1 LGDHGDPVHHFGV
14 TGSAVIGAAGPTGS
28 RAGAGLDTLGIDVE
42 SGSAVCQDG
51 HPGFGFSRAG
61 AGTRRDDGSDHGNR
75 EHADDQ
81 RVSVFPGRFDRFG
94 DCEPVYGGYG
104 RPIFAVPGRIRTGA
118 IPDDFYPERAGALA
132 DCGDNAKRQ
141 RGTHLMSARVKWRRF
156 VSNFML
162 TLTGLCALVSVSVLF
177 LILGY
182 LVFNGGT
189 SINWAFFTQLPKPV
203 GEAGGGMANAIVGSA
218 KLLMAA
224 SLIGVPIGFLGGVY
238 LAEFSGSA
246 VASVVRYAADLLNG
260 VPSIVIGIFAYSMVV
275 LPFKHFST
283 LAGAFALGLM
293 MIPITLR
300 STEEFLNGVPRYL
313 REGAMALG
321 ASKWKTIG
329 SVVVPA
335 AYRGI
340 LTSILLALA
349 RVAGETAPLLFTA
362 FGNRYWSQG
371 WGQPTAS
378 LPVMIFTYAVSPYED
393 WHRQAWAAGL
403 VLLGLILII
412 NILARTIL
420 SRGIAV
426 PRS

>member
-1 LGDHGDPVHHFGV
+1 LNNP
-14 TGSAVIGAAGPTGS
+14 
-28 RAGAGLDTLGIDVE
+28 RL
-42 SGSAVCQDG
+42 
-51 HPGFGFSRAG
+51 
-61 AGTRRDDGSDHGNR
+61 
-75 EHADDQ
+75 
-81 RVSVFPGRFDRFG
+81 
-94 DCEPVYGGYG
+94 
-104 RPIFAVPGRIRTGA
+104 
-118 IPDDFYPERAGALA
+118 
-132 DCGDNAKRQ
+132 
-141 RGTHLMSARVKWRRF
+141 KWRKF

-162 TLTGLCALVSVSVLF
+162 TMTGVCALVSVSVLF

-182 LVFNGGT
+182 LFYNGGT

-203 GEAGGGMANAIVGSA
+203 GETGGGMANAILGSA
-218 KLLMAA
+218 KLLFAA
-224 SLIGVPIGFLGGVY
+224 SLFGVPVGFLGGIY
-238 LAEFSGSA
+238 LAEFSGGFI
-246 VASVVRYAADLLNG
+246 ASIVRYSADLLNG
-260 VPSIVIGIFAYSMVV
+260 VPSIVIGIFAYSVVV

-283 LAGAFALGLM
+283 LAGAFALGVM

-300 STEEFLNGVPRYL
+300 STEEFLKAVPKNL

-321 ASKWKTIG
+321 ASKTKTIS
-329 SVVVPA
+329 SVIVPA

-362 FGNRYWSQG
+362 FGNRYWTNG
-371 WGQPTAS
+371 WLTPTAS
-378 LPVMIFTYAVSPYED
+378 LPVMIYTYAVSPYED